1 MDTENTQHGRME
13 RREIGEEVEGEGETK
28 KLTIL
33 VIFMSTIVLVM
44 YGIIPFI

>member
-13 RREIGEEVEGEGETK
+13 RREIGEEVEGETK

>member
-13 RREIGEEVEGEGETK
+13 RREIGEEVGGETK

-33 VIFMSTIVLVM
+33 VVFMSTIVLVM